1 MFGEQTKHLLLL
13 AVLSLSL
20 CLTSSAHVQPHR
32 RVLSNA
38 STKQQRQRQ
47 GVGSLHGA
55 QLSRHAAEL
64 GHKPQRFRRML
75 TQAAEA
81 AVPDALQVGA
91 ATQTNLH
98 ATVKIRSHM
107 PTPQP

>member
-13 AVLSLSL
+13 AVLSLCL
-20 CLTSSAHVQPHR
+20 CLTSSAHAQPHR

-38 STKQQRQRQ
+38 STKQQRQQQ

-55 QLSRHAAEL
+55 QPRHANEL

-81 AVPDALQVGA
+81 AVPDALQVWCSNAGE
-91 ATQTNLH
+91 
-98 ATVKIRSHM
+98 
-107 PTPQP
+107 PTR